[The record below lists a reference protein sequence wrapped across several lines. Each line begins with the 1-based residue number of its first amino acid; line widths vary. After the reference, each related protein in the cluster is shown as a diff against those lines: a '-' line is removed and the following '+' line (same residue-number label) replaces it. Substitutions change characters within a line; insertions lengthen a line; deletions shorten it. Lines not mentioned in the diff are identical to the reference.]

1 MKPEQYKEMVQ
12 WLNQQ
17 IIHLNRAINEAH
29 SLNNWGRE
37 NQLEGM
43 RDAFMR
49 CLNRLDNPN

>member
-1 MKPEQYKEMVQ
+1 MKPEQYKEMVH

-17 IIHLNRAINEAH
+17 IIHLNKAINEAH
-29 SLNNWGRE
+29 SINNWGRE

-49 CLNRLDNPN
+49 CLKRLDNPN